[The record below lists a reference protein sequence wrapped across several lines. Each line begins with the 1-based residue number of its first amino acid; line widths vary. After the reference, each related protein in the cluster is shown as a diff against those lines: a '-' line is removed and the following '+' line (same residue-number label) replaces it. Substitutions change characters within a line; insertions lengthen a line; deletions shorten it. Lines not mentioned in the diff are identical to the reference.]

1 MIIRPISEFEIR
13 NPLSKAEE
21 SHEKGEAKG
30 RDELGVLA
38 RRRGVISCY
47 KDDFAS
53 PCALQS
59 RATAAVQVSV
69 AASWLGI
76 LSENHRA

>member
-1 MIIRPISEFEIR
+1 MIFRPISEFEIR
-13 NPLSKAEE
+13 NSLPKAEE
-21 SHEKGEAKG
+21 LHEKGEAKG
-30 RDELGVLA
+30 RDELCVLA
-38 RRRGVISCY
+38 RRRGAISCY

-59 RATAAVQVSV
+59 RATAAVQVFV